1 MLKYVTWNA
10 RCKRIG
16 HCTKIDEL
24 ERAQR
29 PTSRVYGH
37 FRLRGDSRNGGGEK
51 MIGAEGSA
59 INILVCGSFFGIA
72 LLYIIVDF
80 NIIYNNNIVY
90 LVAEI
95 LAEILDIYRS
105 LSSL

>member
-72 LLYIIVDF
+72 LLYIIVDAKLKQNF
-80 NIIYNNNIVY
+80 K
-90 LVAEI
+90 
-95 LAEILDIYRS
+95 
-105 LSSL
+105 